1 MQTGLRA
8 TKNEDADYGCAVVE
22 TPHRADSESIL
33 SLGSFA
39 VHSIEALLVQ
49 PQQRERLGQLEP
61 HSRRIRRVKPCLP
74 VQMFG

>member
-1 MQTGLRA
+1 MQARVWAMRTKQGQVSLDVRWRCRPDYQPRA

-39 VHSIEALLVQ
+39 VHFIGLY
-49 PQQRERLGQLEP
+49 
-61 HSRRIRRVKPCLP
+61 
-74 VQMFG
+74 